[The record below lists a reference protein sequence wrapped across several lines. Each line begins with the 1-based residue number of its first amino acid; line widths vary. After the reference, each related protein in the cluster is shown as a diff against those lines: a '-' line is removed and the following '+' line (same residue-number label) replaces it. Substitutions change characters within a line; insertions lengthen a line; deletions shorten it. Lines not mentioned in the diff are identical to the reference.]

1 MNTHN
6 LFTKAKALLIAFVS
20 RLIPVGFKRYMLLTL
35 IYSKG
40 VEADIFAEPDLEAL
54 NAKLC
59 IATNVKAMENISMIA
74 GRVWTELEI
83 KNIIQDAI
91 HCNLDGE
98 CVPYR
103 DADGIGK
110 KILETVPAWIRYD
123 NSEMLKD
130 IVSLLR
136 VEKVR
141 IMA

>member
-1 MNTHN
+1 MNTQN
-6 LFTKAKALLIAFVS
+6 LLTKAKALFIAFIS
-20 RLIPVGFKRYMLLTL
+20 RLIPVGFKRYILLTL

-40 VEADIFAEPDLEAL
+40 VNEDVFAEPSLKAL
-54 NAKLC
+54 NDKLG

-83 KNIIQDAI
+83 KSIMKDAI
-91 HCNLDGE
+91 HCNLNGE
-98 CVPYR
+98 CVPFR

-110 KILETVPAWIRYD
+110 KILETVPIWIRYD
-123 NSEMLKD
+123 NAAMLKD

-141 IMA
+141 ITA